1 MRRAPLATV
10 AALAAALAAA
20 PPAGPATGSPAR
32 SVDAY
37 RGPGAWVSIYSRA
50 QLRSPEATVRRLVA
64 AGVRTLYLET
74 ANYRQPAGVLIVH
87 RAATGRF
94 LDAAH
99 AAGLRVVA
107 WYLPGLRDLDADEAR
122 AQEALEFT
130 SAAGEAFDGFA
141 LDIEST
147 LIRSIPRRNAALL
160 ELADWLRDLAGPGTT
175 LGAIVP
181 DDLSTTCRR
190 CLWPGFPYRALGRR
204 FGVFLPMAYSTNRG
218 RGAGFVR
225 AYTAVNVRRVRA
237 RTGRPVHAIGGIA
250 DGLGAAEDRAVVDGA
265 HAAGAVGVS
274 FYDTGLSGPEEWLAL
289 RRWSR
294 CCVAPAP

>member
-10 AALAAALAAA
+10 AAVLAVLAAA
-20 PPAGPATGSPAR
+20 PAAQAAPVRALDP
-32 SVDAY
+32 Y

-50 QLRSPEATVRRLVA
+50 QLRAPEATVRRLAA

-74 ANYRQPAGVLIVH
+74 ANYRRSARVLIVH
-87 RAATGRF
+87 PGPTGRF

-107 WYLPGLRDLDADEAR
+107 WYLPGLRDLAADELR
-122 AQEALEFT
+122 AQAALEFT
-130 SAAGEAFDGFA
+130 SPAGQSFDGFA

-160 ELADWLRDLAGPGTT
+160 ALADWLRDVAGPRAA

-181 DDLSTTCRR
+181 DDLSTTCRG
-190 CLWPGFPYRALGRR
+190 CLWPGFPYAALGRR
-204 FGVFLPMAYSTNRG
+204 FDVFVPMAYSSYRG
-218 RGAGFVR
+218 RGAAFVR
-225 AYTAVNVRRVRA
+225 AYTEANVRRVRNLA
-237 RTGRPVHAIGGIA
+237 HRPVHVIGGLA
-250 DGLGAAEDRAVVDGA
+250 DRLRAAEDRAVVDGA
-265 HAAGAVGVS
+265 RAAGAVGVS
-274 FYDTGLSGPEEWLAL
+274 FYDVGLSGPEEWLAL

-294 CCVAPAP
+294 CCAAPAP